1 MKHPIALVAVIVL
14 SISGCGGGKNFQER
28 RNRLMYECQ
37 CEPGTYEYEYRLA
50 GLFIE
55 EQYETKNYLESNK
68 DKFLECV
75 GMTDGEHKVLLQ
87 KVDEGID
94 FNKSARPS
102 FFSKLFRGDSQTGR
116 IYRYKEAYLDLIAKD
131 LEKACAQSQS
141 KDASVNS
148 GGSGAQQGMPS
159 VPDSTPQP
167 LQGKDSAPETKS
179 DESAPSLM
187 GDRIDEQ
194 PNAEPNTEEDAANKL
209 AKKSW
214 QDGNGLIHH
223 PDGSVSSHPVD

>member
-1 MKHPIALVAVIVL
+1 MKHPIVLVTVIVL

-28 RNRLMYECQ
+28 RNHLMYECQ

-55 EQYETKNYLESNK
+55 EQFEAKNYLESNK
-68 DKFLECV
+68 DKFLKCV
-75 GMTDGEHKVLLQ
+75 GMAESEHEVLLK

-94 FNKSARPS
+94 FNKNARPS
-102 FFSKLFRGDSQTGR
+102 FFSKLFRGESQTGGVA
-116 IYRYKEAYLDLIAKD
+116 RYKEVHLDLIIKD

-141 KDASVNS
+141 KDFSVNS
-148 GGSGAQQGMPS
+148 GGNGAQQGMPS
-159 VPDSTPQP
+159 APDSTAQP
-167 LQGKDSAPETKS
+167 LQGKDSVPETKG

-187 GDRIDEQ
+187 GDRIDEN
-194 PNAEPNTEEDAANKL
+194 PNAAPNTEEDAANKL